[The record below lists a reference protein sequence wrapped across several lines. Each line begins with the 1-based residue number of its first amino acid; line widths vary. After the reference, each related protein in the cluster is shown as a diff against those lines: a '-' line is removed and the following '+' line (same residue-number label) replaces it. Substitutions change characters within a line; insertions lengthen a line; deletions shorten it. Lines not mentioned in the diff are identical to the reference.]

1 MDGRLFGK
9 RAPSILGS
17 HGVKR
22 AKFTAMVDRYE
33 DPHDVYP
40 VYIPARGRLDV
51 ALGSELGD
59 LDVDLVSAK
68 ATRVGTKRWRLA
80 SSHTVGVRESE
91 RIRYTNRS
99 SRPLKVYIDVFIP
112 SSVHTLDSQYVL
124 AAKVS

>member
-1 MDGRLFGK
+1 MK
-9 RAPSILGS
+9 RP
-17 HGVKR
+17 V
-22 AKFTAMVDRYE
+22 VDRVE
-33 DPHDVYP
+33 RLNRVSAKRVIDP
-40 VYIPARGRLDV
+40 
-51 ALGSELGD
+51 
-59 LDVDLVSAK
+59 DVDLVSAK

-91 RIRYTNRS
+91 RIRYRNRS